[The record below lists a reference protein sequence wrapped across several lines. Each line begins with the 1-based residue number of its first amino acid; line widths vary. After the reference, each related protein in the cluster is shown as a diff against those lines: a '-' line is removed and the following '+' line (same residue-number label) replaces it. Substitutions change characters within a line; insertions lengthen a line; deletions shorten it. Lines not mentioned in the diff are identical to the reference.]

1 MRVLTVC
8 QHYWPEDFQITAV
21 CEELVRRGHEVTVL
35 AGLPNYPS
43 GVVPE
48 EYHRGC
54 NRRQEKDGVS
64 IVRSFEI
71 GRKPGPLRLALN
83 YYSYA
88 RSATRIAKSMPGDFD
103 AVFAY
108 QLSPVMMAEP
118 AVAYKERTG
127 APLLLYC
134 CDLWPESMKV
144 MLGDRFPFLLKH
156 YEKVSGEIYG
166 QADLLAVQSSAF
178 SDYFAQVH
186 GIPAKRVRYVPQF
199 APSKFLDEDFSCNE
213 HSGVNFA
220 LMGNIGRAQSIPCI
234 LEAVAKMRHDNG
246 FAVHFVGD
254 GACLQEA
261 RDLVRRY
268 SLEDRVVFHGRR
280 PFSEMPS
287 YYQMADACLLALDG
301 STWVGATLPSRLQG
315 YMAAGKPIIA
325 AINGGA
331 RHVIEESG
339 CGRAV
344 DAGDS
349 DGLAALMDG
358 FVDDPEAYSAC
369 GGAGRRYFREHFM
382 KEQHMDAIEGL
393 LRQIADGRQGV

>member
-1 MRVLTVC
+1 
-8 QHYWPEDFQITAV
+8 
-21 CEELVRRGHEVTVL
+21 
-35 AGLPNYPS
+35 
-43 GVVPE
+43 
-48 EYHRGC
+48 
-54 NRRQEKDGVS
+54 
-64 IVRSFEI
+64 
-71 GRKPGPLRLALN
+71 
-83 YYSYA
+83 
-88 RSATRIAKSMPGDFD
+88 
-103 AVFAY
+103 
-108 QLSPVMMAEP
+108 
-118 AVAYKERTG
+118 
-127 APLLLYC
+127 
-134 CDLWPESMKV
+134 
-144 MLGDRFPFLLKH
+144 
-156 YEKVSGEIYG
+156 
-166 QADLLAVQSSAF
+166 
-178 SDYFAQVH
+178 
-186 GIPAKRVRYVPQF
+186 
-199 APSKFLDEDFSCNE
+199 
-213 HSGVNFA
+213 
-220 LMGNIGRAQSIPCI
+220 MGNIGRAQSIPCI